1 MKVLR
6 KVMEMPWLQPGMPPE
21 EAQAEYSE
29 EHSRRIVLRVFL
41 AVVTSLFFLFVM
53 AYAERMELADWRPV
67 SEPSILWIN
76 TALLVIASI
85 AMQRA
90 RSAADRGVQ
99 ALNNALL
106 AGGLMALAFLAGQ
119 YLAWRQMWAGGYYG
133 LANPAMAFFY
143 LLTVVHGLHLLGGLY
158 VWGRTLLRSWRG
170 VPVAELRL
178 SIELCSVYWHYL
190 LLVWLVVFT
199 LLLNT

>member
-29 EHSRRIVLRVFL
+29 EHSRRIALRVFL